1 MVLIYLT
8 VDVMTFHANFLS
20 FYFRVLV
27 CENYDVNTEPKK
39 KKKKQQPVS
48 HMLVSY
54 CIVTFQLCS
63 SWGN

>member
-39 KKKKQQPVS
+39 KKKETATSFTHASLLLHCYIPAVFF
-48 HMLVSY
+48 M
-54 CIVTFQLCS
+54 
-63 SWGN
+63 G